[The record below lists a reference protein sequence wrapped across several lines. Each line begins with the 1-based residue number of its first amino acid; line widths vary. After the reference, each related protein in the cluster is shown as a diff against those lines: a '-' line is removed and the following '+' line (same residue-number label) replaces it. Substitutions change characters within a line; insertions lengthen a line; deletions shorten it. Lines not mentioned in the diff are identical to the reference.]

1 MLDPK
6 RWAIY
11 QTEAIENF
19 YLYVDEISRL
29 RRKEKHFKNTKTTTI
44 RPKNGILSAIIFVVF
59 KLYPF

>member
-29 RRKEKHFKNTKTTTI
+29 QRKEKPFKNTKTTTYY
-44 RPKNGILSAIIFVVF
+44 RQLF
-59 KLYPF
+59 L